1 MSIHRI
7 QRRRVNRAVLT
18 GLGLA
23 AAPAPSALAQQA
35 WPGGK
40 PIRIFV
46 GFVPG
51 GTTDPYARMLGEYM
65 SQKVGVPVIVE
76 NRPGAGGFIAL
87 EALARAA
94 PDGHTIG
101 ITTSTSVW
109 GSRALYRKLP
119 FDADRDFVP
128 ISLLPVGPLLM
139 AVPTNSPAKTMREW
153 VEMARTREVTM
164 ASYNPASVP
173 HLAAADLN
181 ARFGTKIE
189 VVHYKGEGPMWIDVV
204 SNVVQGG
211 IGSYVALSPHLAK
224 GTVRVLASVGSEKSP
239 KLPQVTSFVSQGFD
253 GQIFKLD
260 GCLAM
265 LAPAGTP
272 PDIVRRMGDLFVEAA
287 DAAKGVALR
296 EAFAID
302 AKPTTAAVAQQRW
315 RDEMPIWVKLTESTG
330 IKLD

>member
-1 MSIHRI
+1 MSIQRI

-23 AAPAPSALAQQA
+23 AAPASTAFAQSG
-35 WPGGK
+35 WPNGK
-40 PIRIFV
+40 PIRIYC
-46 GFVPG
+46 GFAPG
-51 GTTDPYARMLGEYM
+51 GTTDPYARMLGDYM
-65 SQKVGVPVIVE
+65 SQKIGVPVIVE
-76 NRPGAGGFIAL
+76 NRTGAGGFIAL
-87 EALARAA
+87 EALTRAA

-119 FDADRDFVP
+119 FDAEKDFTP
-128 ISLLPVGPLLM
+128 ITLLPVGPLLM
-139 AVPTNSPAKTMREW
+139 AVPTNSPAKTMKDW
-153 VEMARTREVTM
+153 VEMAKTRDTTM

-181 ARFGTKIE
+181 ARYGTKIE

-204 SNVVQGG
+204 SGVVQGG
-211 IGSYVALSPHLAK
+211 IGSYVALAPHLAK
-224 GTVRVLASVGSEKSP
+224 GTVRVLASVGGEKSP

-272 PDIVRRMGDLFVEAA
+272 PEIVRRMGDLFVEAA
-287 DAAKGVALR
+287 ESAKGLALR

-302 AKPTTAAVAQQRW
+302 AKPTTTAVAQQRW
-315 RDEMPIWVKLTESTG
+315 RDESPIWIKLTESTG